1 MDNSSPVIVWF
12 RTDLRVSDNPALQE
26 AIATGHPLL
35 CIFCMEEGSPGMRTL
50 GGATRWWLHH
60 SLAALSKTLAA
71 RGAQLRVFRGSAE
84 IVLSGLIEVIQPCAV
99 LWNRRYG
106 HDATQI
112 DAPLKA
118 ALRGRGLRCAS
129 FKASLLYEPWEVAT
143 KAGGPA
149 RVFSPFW
156 RQARARGEPRPPLPA
171 PETLRNYA
179 GRKKLPR
186 EVALAD
192 LDLLPRTPGW
202 ADGLGATFTPG
213 EAGAQARLQHFV
225 AHGLPLYADNRDRP
239 DLDIT
244 SKLSPHLRFGD
255 ISPYQIWHH
264 ANDAVAA
271 GTTSA
276 SERDLEKFRSE
287 IGWREFSY
295 HLLHYNPEL
304 ARKNFQPRFDH
315 FPWRDDATALLA
327 WQRGLTGYPIIDAGM
342 RELWQT
348 GTMHNRVRMIVASF
362 LIKHLLID
370 WRQGEAWFWDT
381 LCDADPASNAASWQ
395 WVAGSGADAAPYFRV
410 FNPVLQG
417 TKFDPDGAYVRRYVP
432 ELAGLTTPHIHT
444 PWLAP
449 PAMLSRAGVQLGG
462 NYPAPIIDL
471 DAGRQ
476 RALVAFS
483 ALQARDDFAKA

>member
-1 MDNSSPVIVWF
+1 MDKSSPVIVWF
-12 RTDLRVSDNPALQE
+12 RRDLRASDNPALQE
-26 AIATGHPLL
+26 AVATDRPLL
-35 CIFCMEEGSPGMRTL
+35 CIFCMEDGTPGQRPM
-50 GGATRWWLHH
+50 GGAARWWLHH
-60 SLAALSKTLAA
+60 SLAALSDALAQ
-71 RGAQLRVFRGSAE
+71 RGARLRFFRGPAE
-84 IVLSGLIEVIQPCAV
+84 TVITSLCDVTRPAAV

-106 HDATQI
+106 ADATRI
-112 DAPLKA
+112 DTPLKA
-118 ALRGRGLRCAS
+118 ALRARGLRCDS
-129 FKASLLYEPWEVAT
+129 FKASLLFEPWEVAT
-143 KAGGPA
+143 KAGAPA

-156 RQARARGEPRPPLPA
+156 RQARANGEPRPPLSA
-171 PETLRNYA
+171 PKTLTDFHGRETL
-179 GRKKLPR
+179 PH
-186 EVALAD
+186 EVGLTDLA
-192 LDLLPRTPGW
+192 LLPRAPDW
-202 ADGLGATFTPG
+202 AGGLRATFTPG
-213 EAGAQARLQHFV
+213 EAGAQARLRDFV
-225 AHGLPLYADNRDRP
+225 AHGLPLYAENRDRP

-255 ISPYQIWHH
+255 ISPNQVWHY

-276 SERDLEKFRSE
+276 TDRDLEKFRSE

-295 HLLHYNPEL
+295 HLLHYNPDL

-315 FPWRDDATALLA
+315 FPWHDDAPAVLA
-327 WQRGLTGYPIIDAGM
+327 WQRGQTGYPIIDAGM

-417 TKFDPDGAYVRRYVP
+417 NKFDPEGAYVRRYVP
-432 ELAGLTTPHIHT
+432 ELAGLPAPQIHT
-444 PWLAP
+444 PWLASQT
-449 PAMLSRAGVQLGG
+449 LLNRADVQLGG
-462 NYPAPIIDL
+462 NYPRPIIDL

-476 RALVAFS
+476 RALAAF
-483 ALQARDDFAKA
+483 ACLQGNDEFAKA